1 MLTHKID
8 AITGVYDDL
17 HEKMH
22 EIDKT
27 RKNNLMIYGLRPDF
41 LPEIQS
47 QLETK
52 VHEIFKHNLQISREI
67 QTTKIARLLTGP
79 EVRGCRPVVVN
90 FANFRYQKIER
101 IEKLENRF
109 LKKSLNFFRDREEI
123 LSKSK
128 LLRGSNVYIT
138 EDLSR
143 KLREHRNELTK
154 FMREVSRNFANE
166 LR

>member
-1 MLTHKID
+1 MIWFIVLGVDEKLHMLTHKID

-90 FANFRYQKIER
+90 FSNFRYI
-101 IEKLENRF
+101 LF
-109 LKKSLNFFRDREEI
+109 LPCYFF
-123 LSKSK
+123 
-128 LLRGSNVYIT
+128 
-138 EDLSR
+138 
-143 KLREHRNELTK
+143 
-154 FMREVSRNFANE
+154 
-166 LR
+166 

>member
-154 FMREVSRNFANE
+154 FMREVSLNLANT
-166 LR
+166 

>member
-47 QLETK
+47 QLEVK
-52 VHEIFKHNLQISREI
+52 VHEIFKHNLQMSREI

-90 FANFRYQKIER
+90 FANFRYILFLPTYFSKI
-101 IEKLENRF
+101 IHLF
-109 LKKSLNFFRDREEI
+109 PISGTVKKSSQNPSYSEVQTFTSPKTCLE
-123 LSKSK
+123 KSE
-128 LLRGSNVYIT
+128 STATN
-138 EDLSR
+138 
-143 KLREHRNELTK
+143 
-154 FMREVSRNFANE
+154 
-166 LR
+166 

>member
-154 FMREVSRNFANE
+154 FMREVSLNLANNHK
-166 LR
+166 

>member
-1 MLTHKID
+1 MVLWFIVAGVDEKLHMLTHKID

-101 IEKLENRF
+101 IEKLEN
-109 LKKSLNFFRDREEI
+109 
-123 LSKSK
+123 
-128 LLRGSNVYIT
+128 
-138 EDLSR
+138 
-143 KLREHRNELTK
+143 K
-154 FMREVSRNFANE
+154 F
-166 LR
+166 

>member
-154 FMREVSRNFANE
+154 FMREVSQFRN
-166 LR
+166 

>member
-101 IEKLENRF
+101 IEKTEKERKTKTIIF
-109 LKKSLNFFRDREEI
+109 WHEWRRTESSREKSRTPWSEYVE
-123 LSKSK
+123 
-128 LLRGSNVYIT
+128 Y
-138 EDLSR
+138 E
-143 KLREHRNELTK
+143 
-154 FMREVSRNFANE
+154 
-166 LR
+166 